1 MNLKIDKKEILQRQ
15 KKFQE
20 ELNRKKLD
28 SAILFTPTDIFY
40 LTNFMFRPSERP
52 ITFFIDNNEETHLF
66 VPALEHLHAEEYAVI
81 NHVHSYPEYPG
92 ITHPMELLK
101 KLLQDF
107 NVNISNVGL
116 DSQGYSSAKG
126 YSGPEITNLIKFKH
140 TESIKGLVEKLRYVK
155 SDKEI
160 ELIKTSAY
168 WGNIAHEYLVKYSK
182 ADISEIEIEGRASFE
197 ATQQIFKE
205 LGNNYKPYG
214 NTPHAFYRGQI
225 GPHSAFPHSQTQNTI
240 LKKGFNVVSQ
250 AACDVWGYKSELE
263 RTMFVNEYSKDQ
275 KFYFDHMYNAQEIAF
290 NEIKPGRPASDIE
303 SAVQDYF
310 IKNNLTDKVQHHTGH
325 NIGLLNHEAPFFDL
339 GDHTILEKGMVFS
352 VEPGIYVEGLGAFR
366 HSDTIVVTETGY
378 EMLTEYPRE
387 LDSLIID

>member
-126 YSGPEITNLIKFKH
+126 YSGPAITNLIKFKH

-182 ADISEIEIEGRASFE
+182 A
-197 ATQQIFKE
+197 
-205 LGNNYKPYG
+205 
-214 NTPHAFYRGQI
+214 
-225 GPHSAFPHSQTQNTI
+225 
-240 LKKGFNVVSQ
+240 
-250 AACDVWGYKSELE
+250 
-263 RTMFVNEYSKDQ
+263 
-275 KFYFDHMYNAQEIAF
+275 
-290 NEIKPGRPASDIE
+290 
-303 SAVQDYF
+303 
-310 IKNNLTDKVQHHTGH
+310 
-325 NIGLLNHEAPFFDL
+325 
-339 GDHTILEKGMVFS
+339 
-352 VEPGIYVEGLGAFR
+352 
-366 HSDTIVVTETGY
+366 
-378 EMLTEYPRE
+378 
-387 LDSLIID
+387 